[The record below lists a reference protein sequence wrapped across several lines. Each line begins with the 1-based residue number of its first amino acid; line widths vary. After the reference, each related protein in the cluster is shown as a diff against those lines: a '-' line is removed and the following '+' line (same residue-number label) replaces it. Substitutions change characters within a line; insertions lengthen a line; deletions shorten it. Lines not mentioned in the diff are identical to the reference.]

1 MKKTLINVYTHTN
14 TILTEYEHLKA
25 FASKIDLEFDLAS
38 VFCFNFNSESVST
51 WHFETKTRPSEEAI
65 RIIKNCEKIF
75 ETIASSQGSS
85 SEWGCFLLG
94 FLFGMGWSHWN
105 YTATVLF
112 DEIGNMDL
120 WDWHICI
127 YIYKYISYI
136 YIYTDL
142 TGILETWFARLKNY
156 LGVVGLKGIFACDLK
171 DYSSRIVISK
181 TDPSEDLGQ
190 HVAVHGY
197 TAGRKLKQYLK
208 INQWKVSGI

>member
-1 MKKTLINVYTHTN
+1 MFIHILILYWLNMSIWKHLLQRLILNLILLLCFVSTSTPNQFQLDILRPKLAPAKKRSGSLRT
-14 TILTEYEHLKA
+14 A
-25 FASKIDLEFDLAS
+25 RRFSKPSPVAKDLLRSGD
-38 VFCFNFNSESVST
+38 VFCWVFCLG
-51 WHFETKTRPSEEAI
+51 WDEAI
-65 RIIKNCEKIF
+65 EIIQQQFCLMRSATWICEIDTF
-75 ETIASSQGSS
+75 
-85 SEWGCFLLG
+85 
-94 FLFGMGWSHWN
+94 
-105 YTATVLF
+105 V
-112 DEIGNMDL
+112 
-120 WDWHICI
+120 
-127 YIYKYISYI
+127 